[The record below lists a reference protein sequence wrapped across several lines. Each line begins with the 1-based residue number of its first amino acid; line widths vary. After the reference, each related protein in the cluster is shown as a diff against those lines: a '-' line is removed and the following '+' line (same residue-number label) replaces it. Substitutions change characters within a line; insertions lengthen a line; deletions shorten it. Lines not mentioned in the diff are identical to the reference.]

1 MTVDQGQYVGM
12 DLDKNGGPVVEAII
26 EAIRADNPEVELVD
40 FNIYVKVKSP
50 WKLLLRREKVE
61 EYLGREWTMD
71 ELHVFMS
78 SYFGFIDE
86 WDEDHLVIRW
96 NRES

>member
-12 DLDKNGGPVVEAII
+12 DLDKNGGPVVDAIVEAIQ
-26 EAIRADNPEVELVD
+26 ADNPGVELVD

-50 WKLLLRREKVE
+50 LKLLLRREKVE
-61 EYLGREWTMD
+61 EALGRDWSMD

-78 SYFGFIDE
+78 SYFGFIEE

-96 NRES
+96 NRDN